1 MNKNFNVVWNT
12 ARNMYVVASEFA
24 QSNSRIKAQA
34 RAVGM
39 ASFLGM
45 FSGSVLASYT
55 PDVGP
60 GESVT
65 GETLNTGD
73 SQQVHGNASDTV
85 IAGGNQDV
93 YGQSSG
99 ATITLDG
106 RISVWNG
113 GGIANITSDGGNVGV
128 NEGGTATNI
137 TFTDG
142 GSFYTT
148 GSAVATNIVLAE
160 NTSFSS
166 GTNATVSGVNG
177 NGTAFSI
184 ANKIAN
190 NIILNTYDSYLYVY
204 GDTNATDTT
213 VNAGHLQINDGAE
226 AEGVTANGGTIN
238 ISGNAIVND
247 LELFS
252 GARMNVSTDAS
263 VTGTHQEGGAFD
275 ITDNTAKNVWITS
288 GGSLVV
294 KEGGTSIDTVVSGIN
309 STQFVAGGIAKHTTI
324 SAGANSEVYETGI
337 AEDSVINS
345 SGAEWIY
352 SAGKSINATIN
363 DGGKQIIFDDGI
375 AESSTVN
382 NGGTLQVCGGN
393 GGCGEEVDGVALVG
407 VGTAI
412 NTTVNSGGTLWL
424 ESENATLDGTT
435 LIKTGGILDAASG
448 VISNEGVLNYEVD
461 SGVSRTEGN
470 IIQGGGGLKKT
481 GKGTLL
487 LTGGNTYAGVTDVSE
502 GTLWLSD
509 SGGIGVPVSNTQSMT
524 AFPGDINVAA
534 GATFGGSGVAN
545 TDVNNSGNIAMSQNG
560 EVGNTLTINGNY
572 TGDNGNLYFN
582 TQLGDDNSLTD
593 KLVITGDSAGS
604 TTVFVSNVGGKG
616 ALTTKGIEVINVGG
630 QSDGIF
636 TQGNQVQ
643 IGLYEYRLYEDAG
656 DWYLRSQTV
665 TPVNPDDG
673 GDVTP
678 VNPDDGGDV
687 TPVNPDDG
695 GDVTPVNPDDGGNAV
710 PVDPQYRADIGAYL
724 GNQWMARNLQMQTLY
739 DREGSQ
745 LRTDDGSMWMR
756 FKAGDASSQAANGYV
771 DIDNNYSQLQIGG
784 DILSWDDSVQS
795 LKAGLMVSYINA
807 DTDSTGNRG
816 ADGSQFSASG
826 NVAGY
831 NLGAY
836 ATWFADAKDHS
847 GLYVDSWYQYGL
859 YNNSVNNGDVG
870 SKDYDSTASAVSLE
884 TGYRLQNGTRIDGQN
899 GDSWTTRLGLRVD
912 GKLHKN
918 TTSVIQP
925 FAEVNWLHTSDDVAV
940 SFDGAEVKQDLPADR
955 AEVKVGIQAN
965 LNSQWS
971 ITGQVAGQKGRND
984 YGDLNGS
991 LDVRYSW

>member
-39 ASFLGM
+39 ASLLGM

-55 PDVGP
+55 PDVGA

-65 GETLNTGD
+65 GETLNQGD
-73 SQQVHGNASDTV
+73 SQKVYGNASDTV
-85 IAGGNQDV
+85 IAGGRQDV

-99 ATITLDG
+99 ATVTLDG
-106 RISVWNG
+106 RIAAW
-113 GGIANITSDGGNVGV
+113 DGGNIANVTSNGGNVDV
-128 NEGGTATNI
+128 NEGGTATDI
-137 TFTDG
+137 TFIDG
-142 GSFYTT
+142 GSFYTN
-148 GSAVATNIVLAE
+148 GSAVATNVVLAE
-160 NTSFSS
+160 NTAIASD
-166 GTNATVSGVNG
+166 TNATVSGLNG

-184 ANKIAN
+184 TNGVAN
-190 NIILNTYDSYLYVY
+190 NIILNTFDSDFYIYDNTTA
-204 GDTNATDTT
+204 TNTT
-213 VNAGHLQINDGAE
+213 INDGYLHINSGGE
-226 AEGVTANGGTIN
+226 ADGITANGGVIF
-238 ISGNAIVND
+238 ISNNAIAND
-247 LELFS
+247 VDLYS
-252 GARMNVSTDAS
+252 GATMYVSTDTK
-263 VTGTHQEGGAFD
+263 VTGTHEEGGAFY
-275 ITDNTAKNVWITS
+275 ITDKTAKNVWLTS
-288 GGSLVV
+288 GGSLTVNAD
-294 KEGGTSIDTVVSGIN
+294 GTSIDTFLRGEDSSQYVL
-309 STQFVAGGIAKHTTI
+309 GIAKHTTI
-324 SAGANSEVYETGI
+324 SAGANNVVYESGT

-345 SGAEWIY
+345 SGKEWVY
-352 SAGKSINATIN
+352 SGKSINAAIS
-363 DGGKQIIFDDGI
+363 DGGKQIVSGGGI
-375 AESSTVN
+375 AENSTVN
-382 NGGTLQVCGGN
+382 DGGTLLVCGG
-393 GGCGEEVDGVALVG
+393 CRDVIIDDVAVPG

-424 ESENATLDGTT
+424 GSEDATLDGTT

-448 VISNEGVLNYEVD
+448 VISNKGVLNYEVD

-470 IIQGGGGLKKT
+470 IIQGSGGLKKT
-481 GKGTLL
+481 GQGTLL
-487 LTGGNTYAGVTDVSE
+487 LTGVNTYAGATDVSD

-509 SGGIGVPVSNTQSMT
+509 SGVIGAPDSNTQLMT
-524 AFPGDINVAA
+524 ASSDDINVAT

-560 EVGNTLTINGNY
+560 DVGNTLTINGNY
-572 TGDNGNLYFN
+572 TGDNGNLYLN
-582 TQLGDDNSLTD
+582 TQLGDDNAVTD

-604 TTVFVSNVGGKG
+604 TTVYVSNTGGEG
-616 ALTTKGIEVINVGG
+616 ALTAKGIEVIDVGG

-643 IGLYEYRLYEDAG
+643 IGLYEYRLYDDAG
-656 DWYLRSQTV
+656 DWYLRSQV
-665 TPVNPDDG
+665 VS
-673 GDVTP
+673 
-678 VNPDDGGDV
+678 
-687 TPVNPDDG
+687 
-695 GDVTPVNPDDGGNAV
+695 

-756 FKAGDASSQAANGYV
+756 FKAGDASSTAANGHV

-884 TGYRLQNGTRIDGQN
+884 TGYRYDIGLENLNTVSLTPQAQVTWQQYKADAVVQNGTRIDGQN